1 MARLIFKPFMLISSI
16 VAGKLAGRLFDRIWS
31 ALDRK
36 GDGTVHSATEKETPV
51 ARAVAGN
58 MVQAATFAGTQA
70 VVSRASV
77 RAIHHFTGFWVG
89 DKPPKSEEPVE
100 ASNSSI

>member
-1 MARLIFKPFMLISSI
+1 MARLIFKPFILLSSV
-16 VAGKLAGRLFDRIWS
+16 VAGKLASKLSASIW
-31 ALDRK
+31 AKLDRK

-58 MVQAATFAGTQA
+58 MVQAATFAGTRA

-89 DKPPKSEEPVE
+89 DKPPKADEREPVE
-100 ASNSSI
+100 A